1 MVFLYHGRDA
11 GLTLHVLKKDMA
23 KKGEDYLSS
32 TRYDAYRDPVGDVV
46 SDCLSLSLFG
56 DKKVVV
62 LSNCYFLTQAI
73 KSAKGPV
80 KEAEQDYAGLLSLP
94 GLSDASFDLY
104 LLVPGLL
111 SPSLELVK
119 ALKKAGVSIKECLA
133 PKEEDFL
140 ALGYQRAKERNK
152 TIDKAA
158 LSLLL
163 SRTGGDYLLF
173 CSYLDLLLTY
183 TDAVRAEDVER
194 LVYKPLEDKS
204 YECVSHLLKG
214 ETGKALL
221 SYRNVRAQG
230 TEALLVLLSFV
241 SQFRTM
247 ALVLSL
253 NRQGEGNEEIARTLS
268 KKGSPVKPGRIYYM
282 LKDMAFLPMESLLSI
297 LTDLGDI
304 EEKVKLE
311 KDDPDVLLEL
321 FLLDFRKYR
330 KAR

>member
-80 KEAEQDYAGLLSLP
+80 KEAEQDYEGLLS
-94 GLSDASFDLY
+94 
-104 LLVPGLL
+104 VPGLL

-119 ALKKAGVSIKECLA
+119 ELKKAGVSIKECLA

-183 TDAVRAEDVER
+183 TDAVRAVDVER